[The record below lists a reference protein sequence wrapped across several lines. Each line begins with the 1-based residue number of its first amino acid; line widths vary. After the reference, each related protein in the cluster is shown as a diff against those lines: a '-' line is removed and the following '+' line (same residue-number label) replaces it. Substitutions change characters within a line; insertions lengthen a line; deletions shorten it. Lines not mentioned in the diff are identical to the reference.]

1 MPIPISC
8 SCGARMSAPDTA
20 AGKRVKCPKCGAA
33 LAVPAPAASFE
44 VVDEDEATPPPPKR
58 PPVKV
63 ARPASDV
70 KRKVTGNWKLDVVID
85 QTGAVRDVRIA
96 ERPKMEPEWP
106 EFEAQV
112 LSTVKGA
119 RIGPATVDGQ
129 PWPHCMTVTVK
140 D

>member
-1 MPIPISC
+1 MDFVTLSLVALVALPFGSDAPPAGPPC
-8 SCGARMSAPDTA
+8 AWSAAWPKLATGRYKA
-20 AGKRVKCPKCGAA
+20 APTGSELVEPSRK
-33 LAVPAPAASFE
+33 
-44 VVDEDEATPPPPKR
+44 
-58 PPVKV
+58 VKV